1 MSVLKFMSNRITSG
15 WKALTVLISWAG
27 DGRISTA
34 SNRIGNR
41 IFNADRI
48 PALSSTTSTFP
59 TFFIFIG
66 LDYSETDSATVMFS
80 APVAFKAAT
89 RASTWDLL
97 SNGPIVNTTAPP
109 STLLIRSLS
118 E

>member
-1 MSVLKFMSNRITSG
+1 MNNTTFWFGLLLRNSLSQKSPSFPVLMSVLKFMSNRITSG
-15 WKALTVLISWAG
+15 WNVFTVLISWAG

-34 SNRIGNR
+34 SNRMGNR

-66 LDYSETDSATVMFS
+66 LDYSETDSVTEMFS
-80 APVAFKAAT
+80 APAAFKAAM
-89 RASTWDLL
+89 RAST
-97 SNGPIVNTTAPP
+97 
-109 STLLIRSLS
+109 
-118 E
+118 